1 MAISYTGSTGI
12 FTHIGKVIKAVN
24 ACATDLTDWDTR
36 ESDIQTVY
44 EAGGQQ
50 VAADPLIGYV
60 NQIQT
65 AIANIRGTLGELVTA
80 RMQDYDSVVSQLG
93 IPSNDIGSV
102 LYALITQMNTDSASV
117 NASAVTIGS
126 ITAGASNVG
135 DGTILLNAYLDG
147 ASAPVLG
154 GQAHPAYSG
163 LLTEMSIPETMTFK
177 CSRDSYTD
185 GVTAGQE
192 SFSWNGQLAL
202 NGTWAEGTEG
212 SGNGPAIQC
221 LQAGAIVSG
230 MGFESWTTT
239 NIPDGWT
246 IDNGTVTTN
255 VARESTNKY
264 RGTYGVKFIGTGAA
278 ATITLGQAV
287 AASRL
292 KPLKRYC
299 CSIRYK
305 AATADTSGQ
314 TFTVKFTGTGY
325 TEGSTEKIV
334 IAGDV
339 LATSWTLASFW
350 VTMPAAIPSD
360 MRLILSF
367 SGTPNVTLYLD
378 DLGFAEATYHNGIA
392 AAAVAGATNFVRGDS
407 FTTAITVTAG
417 VVQDYARRQFKVQLP
432 SSGSPTIADSL
443 AT

>member
-24 ACATDLTDWDTR
+24 ACATDLTNWDTR

-65 AIANIRGTLGELVTA
+65 AIANIRGTLGELVTT
-80 RMQDYDSVVSQLG
+80 RLQDYDSVVSQLG

-135 DGTILLNAYLDG
+135 DGTILTNAYLDG

-154 GQAHPAYSG
+154 GQAHPAYLN
-163 LLTEMSIPETMTFK
+163 LLTEMSVPETMTFK

-202 NGTWAEGTEG
+202 NGTWTEGTEG

-221 LQAGAIVSG
+221 LQAGTIISG

-239 NIPDGWT
+239 NIPDGFA
-246 IDNGTVTTN
+246 IDAGVVTVN
-255 VARESTNKY
+255 VARESTTVY
-264 RGTYGVKFIGTGAA
+264 RGSYSAKLLGTGIAA
-278 ATITLGQAV
+278 VTIGQAV

-299 CSIRYK
+299 CSIRYR
-305 AATADTSGQ
+305 ASATQTSSQ
-314 TFTVKFTGTGY
+314 SFTVKFTGTGY

-334 IAGDV
+334 VLGDV
-339 LATSWTLASFW
+339 FPTSWTLGHFW

-360 MRLILSF
+360 MRLIVSLAGSATVNMF
-367 SGTPNVTLYLD
+367 VD